1 MEINICP
8 SIVLSMY
15 KANKNAGPRICER
28 VTPFILHAQ
37 SLGKNFDDAF
47 EWKRTTTK
55 HLIGDY
61 QIVRIFRDKLFRG
74 LDTVLMC
81 DNPQRCTDFRFALYC
96 DEGVFFSTKKNERHK
111 SENPEQLRMWM
122 LQKLIEENVRI
133 K

>member
-37 SLGKNFDDAF
+37 ALGKDFDDAF
-47 EWKRTTTK
+47 DWKKTTTK
-55 HLIGDY
+55 HLIGDF
-61 QIVRIFRDKLFRG
+61 QIVRIFRDKLFRS
-74 LDTVLMC
+74 LDTVLLC
-81 DNPQRCTDFRFALYC
+81 DNPQRCTDFRFALYR
-96 DEGVFFSTKKNERHK
+96 DGGVCFSTKKNQRVK
-111 SENPEQLRMWM
+111 CENPEQLRMWM
-122 LQKLIEENVRI
+122 LQTLIEENIRI